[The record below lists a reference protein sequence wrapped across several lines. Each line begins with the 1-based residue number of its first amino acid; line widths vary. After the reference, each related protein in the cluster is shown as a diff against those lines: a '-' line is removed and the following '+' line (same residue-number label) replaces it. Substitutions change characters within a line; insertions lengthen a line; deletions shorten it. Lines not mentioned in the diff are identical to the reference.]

1 MLAKVCHLGIGNVKS
16 VIMILLKN
24 LVSTCLGYVIEMTRL
39 FCMSVSKCLSLTSIE
54 LSSYRDVLFP
64 DRIILGSNILKP
76 SKCFFKLVF
85 VFKDKFYF
93 EHDLD
98 LEIVKVN
105 LTTSRSM
112 CRVQKVNCFHFY
124 QLWYG
129 P

>member
-1 MLAKVCHLGIGNVKS
+1 MKGLCCVVVRILNCKSRSYGFESCQAKNNFALVMLTEIV
-16 VIMILLKN
+16 LKFF
-24 LVSTCLGYVIEMTRL
+24 Y
-39 FCMSVSKCLSLTSIE
+39 
-54 LSSYRDVLFP
+54 
-64 DRIILGSNILKP
+64 
-76 SKCFFKLVF
+76 FKLAF

>member
-1 MLAKVCHLGIGNVKS
+1 MVRVLDLRAVHYGFESDS
-16 VIMILLKN
+16 VLK
-24 LVSTCLGYVIEMTRL
+24 L
-39 FCMSVSKCLSLTSIE
+39 F
-54 LSSYRDVLFP
+54 Y
-64 DRIILGSNILKP
+64 
-76 SKCFFKLVF
+76 FKLVF

-112 CRVQKVNCFHFY
+112 CRVQKVNYFHFY